1 MNSVV
6 LSGRLVR
13 DPKLEKSANGIPY
26 TNFTIAVKRNYGDEV
41 DFIDCSA
48 FRGVA
53 EIITKYLSKGDMA
66 MFMGEINISNYET
79 QDGERR
85 KSMSVLVNRVE
96 FMSVKNEISISN
108 DDNDELA
115 EYESDIV
122 RDDSGFYEDTTETDI
137 GYNETEDE
145 DLPF

>member
-48 FRGVA
+48 FRGIA
-53 EIITKYLSKGDMA
+53 EIPVGNRFLEYVLFPDQ
-66 MFMGEINISNYET
+66 NISLRIV
-79 QDGERR
+79 DGRN
-85 KSMSVLVNRVE
+85 KAFAMISVGHSIINRTSAVDVGSLVLKYGGGGHRQVGTCQVDYGE
-96 FMSVKNEISISN
+96 V
-108 DDNDELA
+108 DR
-115 EYESDIV
+115 IV
-122 RDDSGFYEDTTETDI
+122 GEMLQVI
-137 GYNETEDE
+137 NPG
-145 DLPF
+145 

>member
-13 DPKLEKSANGIPY
+13 TPELEKSANGIPY

-48 FRGVA
+48 FRGTA

-66 MFMGEINISNYET
+66 MFMGEININHYET
-79 QDGERR
+79 QDGEKR
-85 KSMSVLVNRVE
+85 KSISVLVNRVE
-96 FMSVKNEISISN
+96 FMNVKNETSVSN
-108 DDNDELA
+108 DDTDELA

-122 RDDSGFYEDTTETDI
+122 SDDSGFYDDTTETDI
-137 GYNETEDE
+137 DYYGTEDD